1 MKEST
6 FFYKPPLV
14 VASSKDNQTMKFD
27 QLIEYNR
34 KILLKN
40 HRQNMAEKLFLDPFL
55 KKSKLS
61 FSDSIAFT
69 VCFYF
74 MLI

>member
-14 VASSKDNQTMKFD
+14 VASSKDNQAMKFD
-27 QLIEYNR
+27 QLIEYN
-34 KILLKN
+34 KN
-40 HRQNMAEKLFLDPFL
+40 FVEKSWTKYGGETIPRPFS

-61 FSDSIAFT
+61 LSLTQQFVFIL
-69 VCFYF
+69 C
-74 MLI
+74 

>member
-14 VASSKDNQTMKFD
+14 VASSKDNQAMKFD

-55 KKSKLS
+55 KNLNWVY
-61 FSDSIAFT
+61 I
-69 VCFYF
+69 
-74 MLI
+74 